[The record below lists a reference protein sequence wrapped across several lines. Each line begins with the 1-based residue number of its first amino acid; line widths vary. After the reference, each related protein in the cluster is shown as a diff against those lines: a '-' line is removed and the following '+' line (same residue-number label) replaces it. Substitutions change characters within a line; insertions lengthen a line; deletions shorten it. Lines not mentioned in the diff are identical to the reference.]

1 MVGFTSFK
9 AGHFD
14 FINDRVCKFSGLT
27 VILAPQ
33 TKIIPMNNEPLI
45 ICN

>member
-1 MVGFTSFK
+1 MESFTSFK

-33 TKIIPMNNEPLI
+33 TMIIPMSDEPLI